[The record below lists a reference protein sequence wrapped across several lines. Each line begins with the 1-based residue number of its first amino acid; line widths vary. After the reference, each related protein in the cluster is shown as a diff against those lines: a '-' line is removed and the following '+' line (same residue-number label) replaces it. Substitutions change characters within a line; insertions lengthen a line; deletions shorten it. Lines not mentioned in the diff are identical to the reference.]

1 MAAQSYQAGAA
12 RQRAERDA
20 EAIRAELEHTRQT
33 LRGLLLRRRKNTT
46 TTKEDNNNSDSDDGP
61 LTTLLDA
68 LAQAI
73 VQEQQRQQQQQQQST
88 APHRGWFRSSR
99 STTSSAVVDDI
110 NDVSVHPNGVATATT
125 TNMQQW
131 HATLRPVLQ
140 DQLERIVGDTVR
152 SPAERDQGRAQEAA
166 ALTNNDNNNKIWNG
180 GAETVVEENDQGER
194 VLKKRLYSI

>member
-73 VQEQQRQQQQQQQST
+73 VQEQQRQLQQQQFT

-99 STTSSAVVDDI
+99 SSAAVAVVDDI
-110 NDVSVHPNGVATATT
+110 NDESVHPNGATT
-125 TNMQQW
+125 TILQQW

-140 DQLERIVGDTVR
+140 DQLERIVGDAIR

-166 ALTNNDNNNKIWNG
+166 ALPYDDNNGNNNKWNG

-194 VLKKRLYSI
+194 VVKKRLYSI